1 MSKRVPDHLRK
12 TLAIDPDAFST
23 QTSRNRVVSFGYA
36 LAGIAHMLRY
46 SKNLRI
52 QAVVTVIVCVIG
64 LWLEISRIE
73 WALIALII
81 GLNWFAEF
89 VNSAIEAAVNLASPD
104 FHPMAQVAK
113 DVAAGSVLLLTI
125 IAVIMGSLIFIPPF
139 WEKIS

>member
-1 MSKRVPDHLRK
+1 
-12 TLAIDPDAFST
+12 
-23 QTSRNRVVSFGYA
+23 
-36 LAGIAHMLRY
+36 MLRY

-52 QAVVTVIVCVIG
+52 QAVVTVIVCIIG
-64 LWLEISRIE
+64 FWLEISRIE
-73 WALIALII
+73 WALIVLII

-89 VNSAIEAAVNLASPD
+89 VNTAIEAAVNLASPD

-125 IAVIMGSLIFIPPF
+125 IAVIMGALIFIPPF